1 MKRHVQLP
9 GVRKWSGDDLLE
21 LQGENLKVLDGY
33 FSQGGNCVLCGCEIT
48 ETSIAPGIVSI
59 AGRVMTFPGAD
70 NVQVFPAYL
79 VPVKTELTREY
90 LDDVV
95 RNIAEEYIAR
105 LVYVEPA
112 DGDYVRIDQNT
123 VTYWE
128 KINPRWRKE
137 IEEKLRKI
145 PSKISQLENDNH
157 TVQDASYVHTDNNY
171 TTPEKQKLAGI
182 EKEANK
188 TIVDAALSEAST
200 NPVQNKV
207 VAEALKN
214 AHLSVP
220 TLPTP
225 PTMATLTYVE
235 NGKTCAFQIGQF
247 CRVYDTV
254 AAWYV
259 FYQLYD
265 VTSANKADWRLVS
278 FDNSTFAEVLKIN
291 LTSNQGIADTSILGA
306 VLTIRYSNKQ
316 VVKIWGGSELPVMI
330 PSGTSYQVVAGAVGC
345 YQTPAVQT
353 YTASGG
359 NTRSVTL
366 TYNTEKVTISLS
378 LSASDGIDCSE
389 QSIKVVNTADSSVLF
404 SGKGERAVVKI
415 PYGVRYKI
423 IVSSLAGY
431 ITPAEQ
437 IFSASTISR
446 DVNIVYQQLPEGIL
460 TFNKLIIE
468 PANIT
473 GDNQGAIAKLLAKY
487 RRCLCKKTANG
498 EVTIRYLHSD
508 NSNYYDDS
516 TPAKLDGT
524 EGDVMVD
531 FPEFYYKYEFVDVN
545 KFRYH
550 ISPTNLDGT
559 YKHIP
564 RSLVG
569 AYKASMDNNKLYS
582 RSGVPVLVSK
592 VYTDYKAYV
601 AARGVGYGLI
611 DFQQHCVI
619 ALMLYAKYKT
629 RDLQTKI
636 GYDIVEMPLKSGATN
651 SKGNHDTNATKEKG
665 WSAAL
670 GLEGPLGGLYEYI
683 DAESISG
690 QGDKFVVTD
699 PDSSTRNYPRARVFG
714 WLAGTAIESG
724 PFFDM
729 IPTRY
734 DGSAT
739 TYYCGYCESM
749 NSTEF
754 ECFLR
759 AGWMDESK
767 GGVASL
773 LASHTHGASF
783 QCSSRLAFRGV
794 IREASSVAA
803 FKSLPLL

>member
-79 VPVKTELTREY
+79 VSVKTELTREY
-90 LDDVV
+90 MDDVV

-112 DGDYVRIDQNT
+112 ASDYIKIDENT

-188 TIVDAALSEAST
+188 TIVDAALSETST

-220 TLPTP
+220 TLPAA
-225 PTMATLTYVE
+225 PTTATLTYVE
-235 NGKTCAFQIGQF
+235 NGKTCVFQIGQF

-265 VTSANKADWRLVS
+265 VTSNKADWRLVS
-278 FDNSTFAEVLKIN
+278 FDHSTFAEVIKIN

-389 QSIKVVNTADSSVLF
+389 QSTKVVNTADSSVLF

-446 DVNIVYQQLPEGIL
+446 NVNIVYQQLPEGIL

-473 GDNQGAIAKLLAKY
+473 GDNQGAIAKLLAKF

-582 RSGVPVLVSK
+582 RSGVSALVSK
-592 VYTDYKAYV
+592 VYTEFKAYV
-601 AARGVGYGLI
+601 AARGTGYGLI

-629 RDLQTKI
+629 RDLANAI
-636 GYDIVEMPLKSGATN
+636 GYDTVSYNPVTGSTN
-651 SKGNHDTNATKEKG
+651 SKGNHDTNTNKADG

-670 GLEGPLGGLYEYI
+670 GLEGPLGGIYEFM
-683 DAESISG
+683 DGISG
-690 QGDKFVVTD
+690 EGDKWVITD
-699 PDSSTRNYPRARVFG
+699 PVNTVRNINGRNYGGG
-714 WLAGTAIESG
+714 WITELAAESG

-729 IPTRY
+729 IPTNVG
-734 DGSAT
+734 GSET
-739 TYYCGYCESM
+739 TYYTDYCQRKS
-749 NSTEF
+749 STSET

-759 AGWMDESK
+759 AAEGKKME
-767 GGVASL
+767 GGAASISAQTNHVQGFTL
-773 LASHTHGASF
+773 G
-783 QCSSRLAFRGV
+783 SRLAFRGV
-794 IREASSVAA
+794 IREAGSVAA